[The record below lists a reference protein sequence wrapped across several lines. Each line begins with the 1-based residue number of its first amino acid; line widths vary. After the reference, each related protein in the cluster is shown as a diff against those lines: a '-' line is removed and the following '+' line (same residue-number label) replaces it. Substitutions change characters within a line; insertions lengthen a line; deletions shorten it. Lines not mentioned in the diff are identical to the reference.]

1 MSEFKDRALN
11 GRVNVRLR
19 LMQTSAIGACAIAS
33 VIMSGAAQAQ
43 DECGSL
49 ASGTVTCTT
58 TDNPY
63 ADGISYSPVGDDLTV
78 VLANG
83 TRVNTTGGLN
93 PGIAVVGDGALTVEG
108 AADTIITTDADNA
121 FGAVVVSQSDAVAV
135 RLDRINTSG
144 DNALGVLAGSFA
156 GDVAVRTNTINT
168 AGVGSAGIIA
178 AAPSGDVTINSGV
191 IATTG
196 QSAVGIQAVS
206 NAGDISINSR
216 TINTS
221 GAGGFVAGIFP
232 SVGSSGILATTGGTG
247 TIAINSEQ
255 IATTGS
261 FATGITASND
271 TGRLTVTSGTI
282 STTGAEAD
290 GINVT
295 SAGTANVN
303 TGAISTTGLN
313 ADGVVATGGSAAN
326 VTFTNITTTGE
337 NANGVLV
344 PAGVLLVGPQASAAA
359 TVNGA
364 NVSTIGA
371 TSDGIRAI
379 AGTGEAA
386 VNVTGNVTTRG
397 ANSRGIFA
405 AGPAGVTV
413 NNGGTISTAGVTSNG
428 VDAAS
433 ATGPVSVT
441 VRNVTTTGAG
451 SNAVLVNA
459 TTGNA
464 TAVVNGALNA
474 SGAGASALTVNSGGN
489 AVVNVAAGGSVAATQ
504 GNSINIASVGTSTLN
519 NAGTIGNNTGGFALV
534 ATGGPITINN
544 TGTFSSDLV
553 LTAGADR
560 INNSGTFAVV
570 ANPNFGAGNDVF
582 ANSGAILV
590 GTGASANV
598 APVFTGLES
607 LTNTGT
613 IDLRNGRA
621 GDTLTLPGTYV
632 GTNGTLGLDVLLNGT
647 TNPGDQLIVGGA
659 ATGTTTVALNQLAG
673 SQPVFNPGTVLVNAG
688 VGSSANAFDLA
699 GGSLDAGFV
708 RYEVGYNA
716 ATGDF
721 ALTGAPSDTAY
732 RTLNYVNG
740 IRSLWYKSADAVN
753 AQLRARRDAL
763 WTGSDTDTAGRF
775 WLQMHASTETREGQ
789 RDFNTFGQ
797 SRLTNTGFEQNYF
810 GGQIGFDIAG
820 GSEERGG
827 FAAGV
832 TGGYVRSTQAFAGS
846 TDELQF
852 DVANAGVYASYT
864 SGNLFVNAL
873 GKYDHYWSDM
883 RAANNTFHQSFEG
896 GVYGA
901 QGEVGF
907 RFGSDTFFVEPAASI
922 SWVKN
927 DFDDFSPV
935 ATNVSFDED
944 EGLRG
949 RAGGR
954 IGTQFALGQSV
965 LGLYAGAN
973 YVHEFQ
979 GEDTVTF
986 TGGGQT
992 LTYTNEQMDDFGE
1005 ANIGLSFFQS
1015 PNVSA
1020 FMEGNYTRSFNKND
1034 GDLGIEGFGGRAGFR
1049 VKF

>member
-1 MSEFKDRALN
+1 MSEIKDRALN

-19 LMQTSAIGACAIAS
+19 LMQSSAIGACAIAS
-33 VIMSGAAQAQ
+33 VMMASAAQAQ
-43 DECGSL
+43 DECGT
-49 ASGTVTCTT
+49 AVSGTVTCTT
-58 TDNPY
+58 ASNPY
-63 ADGISYSPVGDDLTV
+63 ADGITYIAPGEDLTIVLQNGVRVDTTGSPNIGLLVSGDDAYTV
-78 VLANG
+78 NG
-83 TRVNTTGGLN
+83 GNNT
-93 PGIAVVGDGALTVEG
+93 V
-108 AADTIITTDADNA
+108 ITTDADGA
-121 FGAVVVSQSDAVAV
+121 FGALVSNNTDPLSVT
-135 RLDRINTSG
+135 LDRINTSG
-144 DNALGVLAGSFA
+144 VNATGV
-156 GDVAVRTNTINT
+156 VASSSEGNVTVRTNNISTT
-168 AGVGSAGIIA
+168 GASAGGISASTDI
-178 AAPSGDVTINSGV
+178 SDITINSGV
-191 IATTG
+191 ISTTG
-196 QSAVGIQAVS
+196 ASAIAIDANSDFGDIAITSGTVTTAGAGTGGFFNEGATGIQAQTDGIGTVTV
-206 NAGDISINSR
+206 NSGPV
-216 TINTS
+216 T
-221 GAGGFVAGIFP
+221 
-232 SVGSSGILATTGGTG
+232 
-247 TIAINSEQ
+247 
-255 IATTGS
+255 TTGS
-261 FATGITASND
+261 FGTGIRTRAGTGLTSITAGAINTAGIEADGVNAASA
-271 TGRLTVTSGTI
+271 GTVNV
-282 STTGAEAD
+282 TTGAINTTGDNAD
-290 GINVT
+290 GI
-295 SAGTANVN
+295 
-303 TGAISTTGLN
+303 
-313 ADGVVATGGSAAN
+313 VATGVTGAN
-326 VTFTNITTTGE
+326 VTFTNITTTGA

-344 PAGVLLVGPQASAAA
+344 PAGVPFSGPQASATA
-359 TVNGA
+359 TVNGGS
-364 NVSTIGA
+364 VSTMGA
-371 TSDGIRAI
+371 TSDGVRAV
-379 AGTGEAA
+379 AGTGAA
-386 VNVTGNVTTRG
+386 TVNVTGNVTTQG
-397 ANSRGIFA
+397 ADSRGIFA
-405 AGPAGVTV
+405 SGANGVTV
-413 NNGGTISTAGVTSNG
+413 TNGGTISTAGATSNG
-428 VDAAS
+428 VDALAV
-433 ATGPVSVT
+433 TGPAAVT
-441 VRNVTTTGAG
+441 VRNVSATGAG

-464 TAVVNGALNA
+464 AVTVNGALSA
-474 SGAGASALTVNSGGN
+474 TGAGASALTVNSGAN
-489 AVVNVAAGGSVAATQ
+489 AVVNVAAGGSAIATQ
-504 GNSINIASVGTSTLN
+504 GNSINIASVGTSTLT
-519 NAGTIGNNTGGFALV
+519 NAGTIGNNTGGFAVV

-544 TGTFSSDLV
+544 SGTLSSDIV

-560 INNSGTFAVV
+560 INNSGTFAVL
-570 ANPNFGAGNDVF
+570 ANPDFGAGSDVF
-582 ANSGAILV
+582 ANSGSILV

-613 IDLRNGRA
+613 IDLRNGRT
-621 GDTLTLPGTYV
+621 GDTLTLPGTYA
-632 GTNGTLGLDVLLNGT
+632 GTNGTLGLDILLNGS
-647 TNPGDQLIVGGA
+647 TNPADQLIVGGIA
-659 ATGTTTVALNQLAG
+659 NGTTTIALNQLAG
-673 SQPVFNPGTVLVNAG
+673 SQPVFNSGTVLVNAG
-688 VGSSANAFDLA
+688 VGSAADAFDLA

-708 RYEVGYNA
+708 RYEIVNNA
-716 ATGDF
+716 TTGDF
-721 ALTGAPSDTAY
+721 SLTGAPSDTAY

-775 WLQMHASTETREGQ
+775 WMQMHASTETREGS

-820 GSEERGG
+820 GSGERGG
-827 FAAGV
+827 FAAGL

-852 DVANAGVYASYT
+852 DVANAGVYAGFT
-864 SGNLFVNAL
+864 SGNLFINAL
-873 GKYDHYWSDM
+873 GKYDYYWSDM
-883 RAANNTFHQSFEG
+883 RAANNTFQQSFKG

-907 RFGSDTFFVEPAASI
+907 RFGSDAFFIEPAASI
-922 SWVKN
+922 AWVKN

-992 LTYTNEQMDDFGE
+992 LTYTNERMDDFGE
-1005 ANIGLSFFQS
+1005 ANVGLSFYQS

-1020 FMEGNYTRSFNKND
+1020 FMEGNYTRSFNSDN